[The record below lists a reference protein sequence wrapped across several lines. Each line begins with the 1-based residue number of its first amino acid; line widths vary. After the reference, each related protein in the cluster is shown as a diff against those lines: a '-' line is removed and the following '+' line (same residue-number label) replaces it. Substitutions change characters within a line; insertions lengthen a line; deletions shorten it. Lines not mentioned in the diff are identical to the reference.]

1 MSDRKTRQKA
11 SQRTPV
17 LDAYIEFIASRE
29 AANVSPRT
37 IGYYYAKLRPFCVW
51 CGSNGVSLIG
61 DVSAKHIRDYIIT
74 LRDRALS
81 PWTMH
86 GAARAIKAFLRFCQS
101 EGMIADVPP
110 ITMPKLPKELPQP
123 YTAAEVERLIGSC
136 ECERDRA
143 IIYMLVDT
151 GLRAS
156 ELIALDGRDVDISSG
171 LVMVRGGKGAKDRA
185 VYFGSKTKGAILRYW
200 REVGTK
206 PAKDDPFFV
215 TRVAPIERLSFF
227 GLASMLRRLGKRADV
242 QTCTP
247 HRFRRTFAVWS
258 LRAGMDVFTLQRLMG
273 HEDLGTTR
281 RYVALVDDDLK
292 AAHKRFGAAD
302 SFLK

>member
-1 MSDRKTRQKA
+1 MLDRKTQKKA

-17 LDAYIEFIASRE
+17 LDAYAEFIASRE
-29 AANVSPRT
+29 AANVSART
-37 IGYYYAKLRPFCVW
+37 IGYYRDKLHPFCVW
-51 CGSNGVSLIG
+51 CASNGAPTVT
-61 DVSAKHIRDYIIT
+61 DVTAKHIRDFIIT
-74 LRDRALS
+74 LRDRDLS
-81 PWTMH
+81 AWTMH
-86 GAARAIKAFLRFCQS
+86 GSARAIKAYLRFCQS

-123 YTAAEVERLIGSC
+123 FTVTEVERLIGSC

-143 IIYMLVDT
+143 IVYMLVDT

-156 ELIALDGRDVDISSG
+156 ELIALDGGDVDLSSG
-171 LVMVRGGKGAKDRA
+171 LVFVRGGKGGKDRA
-185 VYFGSKTKGAILRYW
+185 VYFGGKTKGAILRYW

-206 PAKDDPFFV
+206 PAKDDPLFV
-215 TRVAPIERLSFF
+215 TRVDPIERLSFW
-227 GLASMLRRLGKRADV
+227 GLASMLRRLSKRADV